1 MKAQPEPPLA
11 GTTFSLFPTRRQEQ
25 ECGHQRVAL
34 SVERADTSVKIRA
47 AATLI
52 TPFTSPLG
60 QRREDSVSPPRVS
73 LRRPEFRVQS
83 NSELRRP
90 TTTADRPARSVVVR
104 GPTAAEDAAGVDGA
118 DNHSNAERWRRDGPR
133 SKAEASQLT
142 AAVQTALEGLER

>member
-25 ECGHQRVAL
+25 ESA
-34 SVERADTSVKIRA
+34 VERADTSVKIRA